1 MTYFENLHPICI
13 LLYFAAVI
21 GLTLTCFHPVMLLVS
36 LLGALAFLIRL
47 KGGCGAVRHLSF
59 VIPMSLLVAIANPLI
74 NHRGVTLLGLFLNQW
89 ITLEAI
95 AYGITAGLSLAA
107 LILWFGCYSEVMT
120 SEKFLYLF
128 GKIAPASALL
138 ISMALQLVPKLN
150 RQLTEIRESQEMLR
164 PERKNLSGKLGTALR
179 HTSTLVGW
187 SLEGAVEQTDSMKAR
202 GYGLRRRTTFHLF
215 HFDSRD
221 LRFFCGVMILFGVC
235 VIARAF
241 GHGTMEFYP
250 ADGCSDHRAERNP
263 ALHSVW
269 HAGIFTGDSGRKGG
283 ACMALLRFDKVSF
296 AYPDAK
302 TRALDQVSFS
312 MEEGEYLVVCGESGC
327 GKTTLLR
334 QAKPELTPAGARDGS
349 VYYMDQPLAEV
360 PDQVSAMEIGYVQQ
374 NPDNQIVTD
383 YVWHELAF
391 GLENMAL
398 PTSTTQRKVSEMAS
412 FFGMEEWFRKKTSE
426 LSGGQ
431 KQMLNMAS
439 IMAMNP
445 KLLILDEP
453 TSMLD
458 PLAARNLLDTIA
470 RINRELGVA
479 VLLCEHR
486 LEDVFQ
492 RADRVLLMKQGS
504 ILADD
509 TPENLTFALQR
520 DPTASR
526 IYLGLP
532 GAARIFGEL
541 QKEGICPADRKLPLS
556 IRDARRILKELDLP
570 FEKMKA
576 ETEKRERNRQ
586 EAVKKSRFW
595 KERNSG
601 SAMKQKEKMFCG
613 D

>member
-47 KGGCGAVRHLSF
+47 KGGHGAVRHLSF

-202 GYGLRRRTTFHLF
+202 GYGLKRRTTFHLF

-221 LRFFCGVMILFGVC
+221 LRFFCSVMILFGVC

-250 ADGCSDHRAERNP
+250 RMDAVITGQS
-263 ALHSVW
+263 
-269 HAGIFTGDSGRKGG
+269 GI
-283 ACMALLRFDKVSF
+283 LLYILFG
-296 AYPDAK
+296 
-302 TRALDQVSFS
+302 
-312 MEEGEYLVVCGESGC
+312 M
-327 GKTTLLR
+327 
-334 QAKPELTPAGARDGS
+334 
-349 VYYMDQPLAEV
+349 
-360 PDQVSAMEIGYVQQ
+360 
-374 NPDNQIVTD
+374 
-383 YVWHELAF
+383 LAF
-391 GLENMAL
+391 LPAILEGKEALVWRSCGL
-398 PTSTTQRKVSEMAS
+398 TK
-412 FFGMEEWFRKKTSE
+412 
-426 LSGGQ
+426 
-431 KQMLNMAS
+431 
-439 IMAMNP
+439 
-445 KLLILDEP
+445 
-453 TSMLD
+453 
-458 PLAARNLLDTIA
+458 
-470 RINRELGVA
+470 
-479 VLLCEHR
+479 
-486 LEDVFQ
+486 
-492 RADRVLLMKQGS
+492 
-504 ILADD
+504 
-509 TPENLTFALQR
+509 
-520 DPTASR
+520 
-526 IYLGLP
+526 
-532 GAARIFGEL
+532 
-541 QKEGICPADRKLPLS
+541 
-556 IRDARRILKELDLP
+556 
-570 FEKMKA
+570 
-576 ETEKRERNRQ
+576 
-586 EAVKKSRFW
+586 
-595 KERNSG
+595 
-601 SAMKQKEKMFCG
+601 
-613 D
+613 